1 MIRDISLP
9 FNAYERKVFE
19 GLLKAPGDVFIPAFQ
34 SQSCGLVADHSGM
47 MGPYSSLLVHC
58 PILADSE
65 GHKMDQLLFGL
76 GRNYLLQHAVPK
88 GYLKYKSAH
97 TCPDLLQT

>member
-1 MIRDISLP
+1 MVKDIGLP
-9 FNAYERKVFE
+9 FHIHERKVFE
-19 GLLKAPGDVFIPAFQ
+19 VLLKTPGDVFQ
-34 SQSCGLVADHSGM
+34 SQNCRLVANRSGI
-47 MGPYSSLLVHC
+47 MGAYSSLLAQR

-76 GRNYLLQHAVPK
+76 GRNFLLQHAVPK
-88 GYLKYKSAH
+88 GYLKCKAAH